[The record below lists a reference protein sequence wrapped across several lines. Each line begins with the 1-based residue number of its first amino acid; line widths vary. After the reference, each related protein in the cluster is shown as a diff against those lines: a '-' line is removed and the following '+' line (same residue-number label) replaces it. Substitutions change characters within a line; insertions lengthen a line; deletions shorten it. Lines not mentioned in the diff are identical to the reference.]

1 MKLALYFS
9 FSFPTLADRPGIENS
24 VCAYEIRL
32 MRRQVD
38 NSAQGRRKRE
48 IAPQLHIR
56 TIPSLFLETRLPA
69 QFSSP
74 PPVAIS
80 NRVEI
85 RYSSRSYRMR
95 TNQWHLFGT
104 YPENELPFLCTH
116 RLRKSHDTI
125 ILNYIFLHV
134 RLNGTTSSRI
144 DVFEKGISKCL
155 IIER

>member
-1 MKLALYFS
+1 MEGRKINNRWNVFFS
-9 FSFPTLADRPGIENS
+9 FSFSFFPNRSTQAIENS

-104 YPENELPFLCTH
+104 YPENELPFLYASFAQIARH
-116 RLRKSHDTI
+116 V
-125 ILNYIFLHV
+125 ILNCIFLRV
-134 RLNGTTSSRI
+134 RLNGTTISNSR
-144 DVFEKGISKCL
+144 
-155 IIER
+155 